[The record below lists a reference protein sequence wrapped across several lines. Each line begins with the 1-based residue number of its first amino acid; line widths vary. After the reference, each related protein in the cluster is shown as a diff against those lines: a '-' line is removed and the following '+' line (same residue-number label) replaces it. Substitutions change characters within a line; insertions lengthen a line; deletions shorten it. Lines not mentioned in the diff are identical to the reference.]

1 MLISAWKWYCFV
13 LSKVVDYQARAGRRE
28 ALSFLAVH
36 SALLAVLTALAQYYP
51 HAVSFLALYATLT
64 AGPFL
69 LLFIRR
75 LHDLGLSVKW
85 LPVAIW
91 PPVCL
96 FVFLWASD
104 PEEPNR
110 WGVTERL
117 DNRSLPK
124 GTALSA
130 DGVEY
135 PDETGRR
142 SP

>member
-1 MLISAWKWYCFV
+1 MLVSAWKWYCFV

-36 SALLAVLTALAQYYP
+36 SAVLAVLIALAQHYP

-85 LPVAIW
+85 LPAAIL
-91 PPVCL
+91 PPFCF

-104 PEEPNR
+104 PKEPNR

-117 DNRSLPK
+117 DNRSRP
-124 GTALSA
+124 AESA
-130 DGVEY
+130 VSVDGVEY
-135 PDETGRR
+135 LDGGAHRKP
-142 SP
+142 

>member
-28 ALSFLAVH
+28 ALSFLA
-36 SALLAVLTALAQYYP
+36 
-51 HAVSFLALYATLT
+51 LYATLT

-85 LPVAIW
+85 LPAAIL
-91 PPVCL
+91 PPFCF

-117 DNRSLPK
+117 GNTNRPAE
-124 GTALSA
+124 TAVSV
-130 DGVEY
+130 DGIEY
-135 PDETGRR
+135 LDGGARR
-142 SP
+142 KP